1 MDLLI
6 GTSLITAFV
15 AGIAALFAPCCVT
28 VLLPSYLASVFKQKK
43 LVFLMTLIFFLGILA
58 VFLPLGLGIAAIGTF
73 FKEYH
78 NALYTVGGSFLIFL
92 GISILLGKHFSLGLN
107 AHKLTQ
113 GKVDN
118 AGGVF
123 LLGVFSGFATLCC
136 APVLAGVMALS
147 ALPGSLFWG
156 GIYSLVYALGMV
168 TPLFLIA
175 YFLDRSNVT
184 ERFTAFNKPVGYS
197 VIGKKINLTISEL
210 IAGLMYLSMGALT
223 IYLDWTGK
231 LAMGGGAFQ
240 TSINIS
246 MARFNQFLRGYITYI
261 PKEAWLALLLILCVI
276 IVKIAVR
283 GGKNRSEHNTKKG
296 SHACCEIK
304 ETKLL

>member
-1 MDLLI
+1 MDILI

-78 NALYTVGGSFLIFL
+78 SALYTIGGSFLMFL

-107 AHKLTQ
+107 AHKYTQ

-118 AGGVF
+118 AGAVF
-123 LLGVFSGFATLCC
+123 LLGIFSGFATLCC

-156 GIYSLVYALGMV
+156 AVYSLVYALGMV

-175 YFLDRSNVT
+175 YFLDRSNVM
-184 ERFTAFNKPVGYS
+184 EKLTAFNKPVNYS
-197 VIGKKINLTISEL
+197 VIGKKIHLTISEL
-210 IAGLMYLSMGALT
+210 IAGLMYVSMGALT

-246 MARFNQFLRGYITYI
+246 MARLNQFLRGYIAYM
-261 PKEAWLALLLILCVI
+261 PKGAWLLALLVLCVI
-276 IVKIAVR
+276 IVKIAVKS
-283 GGKNRSEHNTKKG
+283 GKSHSKDNEKKG
-296 SHACCEIK
+296 SHACCETK
-304 ETKLL
+304 EVN